1 MYTIFC
7 DISFKLFHLFMSD
20 YIKYSLYAHTV
31 VIITS
36 SGWVGVLRCFS
47 LSGNDKKTFKMFQM
61 IIKNFIGLKVGWGGY
76 IILIQELRPYTSK
89 PNAWIKGKS
98 NAINWLIFRTKD
110 NDIRSVLIQSLLK
123 FYSMIVLPITMLV
136 SYFLFWC
143 LMHKNKLRD
152 PCLQINNYYT

>member
-1 MYTIFC
+1 
-7 DISFKLFHLFMSD
+7 MSD

-89 PNAWIKGKS
+89 PNAWIKGK
-98 NAINWLIFRTKD
+98 
-110 NDIRSVLIQSLLK
+110 
-123 FYSMIVLPITMLV
+123 
-136 SYFLFWC
+136 
-143 LMHKNKLRD
+143 
-152 PCLQINNYYT
+152 